1 MVTVR
6 AALIQAHANMPKEEA
21 VKKHEGLI
29 AQAAAK
35 GAKITCLQEIFHGP
49 YFCAEQDPK
58 WYDTAEP
65 DDGPTVSRMRELAT
79 KHNMVLVVPFYDKAQ
94 ARACYNTA
102 VMIAD

>member
-1 MVTVR
+1 MATVR

-35 GAKITCLQEIFHGP
+35 GAKITCLQEIFNGP

-65 DDGPTVSRMRELAT
+65 DHAPIVARMRELAK
-79 KHNMVLVVPFYDKAQ
+79 KHNRVPGGPCYEEAQ
-94 ARACYNTA
+94 TGGRY
-102 VMIAD
+102 

>member
-1 MVTVR
+1 MATVR

-49 YFCAEQDPK
+49 EFCAEQDPK

-65 DDGPTVSRMRELAT
+65 HDGPTVSRLREVAT
-79 KHNMVLVVPFYDKAQ
+79 RDTRRLVVDCEGPPQ
-94 ARACYNTA
+94 NS
-102 VMIAD
+102 VPGPS